1 MMIKLSFDNK
11 INMMYNISWRYFM
24 YRLGDKIVY
33 PMHGA
38 GVIESVEEKE
48 VLGEKKKYFI
58 IKMPVNE
65 MKLMIPVDNVENIG
79 VRKIISNSEVKEV
92 FDILKEDSSLNKMNW
107 NKRYRANMDRM
118 KSGDIFEVARIVRSL
133 TFRDQEKGLSTGE
146 KKMLSNAK
154 QILISELILAEDSS
168 SEEIETRIDKIIS
181 EN

>member
-1 MMIKLSFDNK
+1 
-11 INMMYNISWRYFM
+11 M

-79 VRKIISNSEVKEV
+79 VRKIISTEEVKEV
-92 FDILKEDSSLNKMNW
+92 FDILKEDSSLNKLNW

-133 TFRDQEKGLSTGE
+133 TYRDQEKGLSTGE

-168 SEEIETRIDKIIS
+168 SEEIETRINSIIS

>member
-1 MMIKLSFDNK
+1 MMIKLPFDNK
-11 INMMYNISWRYFM
+11 MVMMYNISWRYFM

-133 TFRDQEKGLSTGE
+133 TFRDNEKGLSTGE

-168 SEEIETRIDKIIS
+168 SEEIETRINKIIS

>member
-1 MMIKLSFDNK
+1 
-11 INMMYNISWRYFM
+11 M

-92 FDILKEDSSLNKMNW
+92 FDILKEDSNLNKMNW

-168 SEEIETRIDKIIS
+168 SEEVETRINKIIS

>member
-1 MMIKLSFDNK
+1 
-11 INMMYNISWRYFM
+11 M

>member
-1 MMIKLSFDNK
+1 
-11 INMMYNISWRYFM
+11 M

-168 SEEIETRIDKIIS
+168 SEEVETRINKIIS

>member
-1 MMIKLSFDNK
+1 
-11 INMMYNISWRYFM
+11 M

-79 VRKIISNSEVKEV
+79 VRKIISDTEVNEV

>member
-1 MMIKLSFDNK
+1 
-11 INMMYNISWRYFM
+11 M

-38 GVIESVEEKE
+38 GVIESLEEKE

-79 VRKIISNSEVKEV
+79 VRKIIATEEVEEV
-92 FDILKEDSSLNKMNW
+92 FDILKEDSSLNKLNW

-133 TFRDQEKGLSTGE
+133 TYRDQEKGLSTGE

-168 SEEIETRIDKIIS
+168 SEEIETRINSIIS

>member
-1 MMIKLSFDNK
+1 
-11 INMMYNISWRYFM
+11 M

-79 VRKIISNSEVKEV
+79 VRKIISNSEVEEV
-92 FDILKEDSSLNKMNW
+92 FDILREDSSLNKMNW

-133 TFRDQEKGLSTGE
+133 TYRDQEKGLSTGE

-168 SEEIETRIDKIIS
+168 SEEIESKIDKIIS

>member
-1 MMIKLSFDNK
+1 
-11 INMMYNISWRYFM
+11 
-24 YRLGDKIVY
+24 
-33 PMHGA
+33 MHGA

-79 VRKIISNSEVKEV
+79 VRKIISNSEVEEV
-92 FDILKEDSSLNKMNW
+92 FDILREDSSLNKMNW

-133 TFRDQEKGLSTGE
+133 TYRDQEKGLSTGE

-168 SEEIETRIDKIIS
+168 SEEIESRIDKIIS

>member
-1 MMIKLSFDNK
+1 
-11 INMMYNISWRYFM
+11 M

-79 VRKIISNSEVKEV
+79 VRKIISNSEVEEV
-92 FDILKEDSSLNKMNW
+92 FDILREDSSLNKMNW

-133 TFRDQEKGLSTGE
+133 TYRDQEKGLSTGE

-168 SEEIETRIDKIIS
+168 SEEIESRIDKIIS

>member
-1 MMIKLSFDNK
+1 
-11 INMMYNISWRYFM
+11 M

-79 VRKIISNSEVKEV
+79 VRKIISTEEVEEV
-92 FDILKEDSSLNKMNW
+92 FDILKEDSSLNKLNW

-133 TFRDQEKGLSTGE
+133 TYRDQEKGLSTGE

-154 QILISELILAEDSS
+154 QILISELILAEDAS
-168 SEEIETRIDKIIS
+168 SEEIETRINSIIS

>member
-1 MMIKLSFDNK
+1 
-11 INMMYNISWRYFM
+11 M

-79 VRKIISNSEVKEV
+79 VRKIISNSEVEEV
-92 FDILKEDSSLNKMNW
+92 FDILREDSSLNKMNW

-168 SEEIETRIDKIIS
+168 SEEIESKIDKIIS

>member
-1 MMIKLSFDNK
+1 
-11 INMMYNISWRYFM
+11 M

-168 SEEIETRIDKIIS
+168 TEEVETRIDEIIS

>member
-1 MMIKLSFDNK
+1 
-11 INMMYNISWRYFM
+11 M

-79 VRKIISNSEVKEV
+79 VRKIISNSEVEEV
-92 FDILKEDSSLNKMNW
+92 FDILREDSSLNKMNW
-107 NKRYRANMDRM
+107 NKRYRANMDKM

-133 TFRDQEKGLSTGE
+133 TYRDQEKGLSTGE

-168 SEEIETRIDKIIS
+168 SEEIESRIDKIIS

>member
-1 MMIKLSFDNK
+1 
-11 INMMYNISWRYFM
+11 M

-79 VRKIISNSEVKEV
+79 VRKIISNSEVEEV
-92 FDILKEDSSLNKMNW
+92 FDILREDSSLNKMNW

-168 SEEIETRIDKIIS
+168 SEEIESRIDKIIS

>member
-1 MMIKLSFDNK
+1 
-11 INMMYNISWRYFM
+11 M

-79 VRKIISNSEVKEV
+79 VRKIISNTEVKEV

-168 SEEIETRIDKIIS
+168 SEEIETRIDEIIS

>member
-1 MMIKLSFDNK
+1 
-11 INMMYNISWRYFM
+11 M

-79 VRKIISNSEVKEV
+79 VRKIIATEEVEEV
-92 FDILKEDSSLNKMNW
+92 FDILKEDSSLNKLNW

-133 TFRDQEKGLSTGE
+133 TYRDQEKGLSTGE

-168 SEEIETRIDKIIS
+168 SEEIETRINSIIS